1 MKLLPLLALVLLIAS
16 CSSRPTFRIEGAVLP
31 GIREGQTIYLVPEQN
46 ANRSNVDSTI
56 VKNGRFHFEGDT
68 ERVSIIRLPINN
80 RLDAQELLVVTEPGV
95 INATIG
101 KTSSVGGTP
110 QNRIMAQWQD
120 AIIKRNLVASHF
132 MNERRKGFPGRDS
145 IRLKTI
151 LDSTQQASTEL
162 TKQIISKNRGTT
174 IANFLNR
181 LTGL

>member
-1 MKLLPLLALVLLIAS
+1 
-16 CSSRPTFRIEGAVLP
+16 
-31 GIREGQTIYLVPEQN
+31 
-46 ANRSNVDSTI
+46 
-56 VKNGRFHFEGDT
+56 
-68 ERVSIIRLPINN
+68 
-80 RLDAQELLVVTEPGV
+80 
-95 INATIG
+95 
-101 KTSSVGGTP
+101 
-110 QNRIMAQWQD
+110 MAQWQD

-151 LDSTQQASTEL
+151 LDSTQQATTEL